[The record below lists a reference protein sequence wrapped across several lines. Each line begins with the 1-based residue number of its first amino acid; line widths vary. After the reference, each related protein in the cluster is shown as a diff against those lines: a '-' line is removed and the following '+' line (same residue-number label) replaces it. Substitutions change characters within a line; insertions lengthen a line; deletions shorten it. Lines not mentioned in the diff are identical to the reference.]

1 MKDLGMNVFLIFVRD
16 HNFCQLLPKE
26 LAGSG
31 TDYLRNLADPG
42 SVAGLIWRR
51 GEKIVRN
58 SPRVLLA
65 DLDQYPYPDRT
76 SLPIEYIE
84 SLPLD
89 VPAVL
94 SLDKFCTNPTF
105 RPGCWILGLKKPARD
120 SLPMTGSVPQGQDG
134 NHVRPHL
141 NL

>member
-1 MKDLGMNVFLIFVRD
+1 MNVFLVFVRD

-42 SVAGLIWRR
+42 SV
-51 GEKIVRN
+51 
-58 SPRVLLA
+58 A

-94 SLDKFCTNPTF
+94 SLDKFCTNPTC
-105 RPGCWILGLKKPARD
+105 RLGCWILGLKKPARD